1 MRLVEAWKPVVET
14 ASQRLVLLCLDSFRC
29 GATFSLPISLICD
42 NTLLN
47 RKTVIKVLSE
57 LESLSIIKYFGVKS
71 KRGVKE
77 YTLTF
82 VTVGN
87 DSTPPLGT
95 PPLGT
100 PPLGTP
106 PLGTPPLGTP
116 PLGTPKQA
124 VCDDANTS
132 SNSKTI
138 NQSSDNT
145 FNELWE
151 KFVETRKSVGADD
164 LTEWNVEKI
173 LKEISKASQE
183 TGDSREEVLQLAID
197 RGWKFI
203 KAEWYVD
210 AKTKRKSSSKNK
222 DDDVI
227 KAAYLDATQG
237 IFKSSEALQTA
248 KLVGEFE
255 LRTKPEKY
263 IYHKW
268 SSTYRDVVNGLL
280 ERQAT
285 TPILNQDNR
294 NTVVKNVANDEF
306 AKNILNSIKQTIGR
320 RL

>member
-1 MRLVEAWKPVVET
+1 MGLVEAWKPVVET

-29 GATFSLPISLICD
+29 GTTFSLPISFICD

-82 VTVGN
+82 VTEGN
-87 DSTPPLGT
+87 DSTP
-95 PPLGT
+95 
-100 PPLGTP
+100 
-106 PLGTPPLGTP
+106 
-116 PLGTPKQA
+116 KQ
-124 VCDDANTS
+124 VICDDINISGTSGISDTS
-132 SNSKTI
+132 SI
-138 NQSSDNT
+138 SDNT
-145 FNELWE
+145 FNELWN
-151 KFVETRKSVGADD
+151 KFVETRKSVGASA

-173 LKEISKASQE
+173 LKEIGKASQE
-183 TGDSREEVLQLAID
+183 TGDSRDAVLQLAID
-197 RGWKFI
+197 RKWKFI
-203 KAEWYVD
+203 KAEWYID
-210 AKTKRKSSSKNK
+210 AKSKNDSSSKNK
-222 DDDVI
+222 DDSVI

-237 IFKSSEALQTA
+237 IFKSEEALQTA

-268 SSTYRDVVNGLL
+268 SSTYRDVVNGLS
-280 ERQAT
+280 ERQET
-285 TPILNQDNR
+285 TPRLNHDDR
-294 NTVVKNVANDEF
+294 NTVVKDVANDEF

>member
-1 MRLVEAWKPVVET
+1 MGLVEAWKPIVET

-29 GATFSLPISLICD
+29 GATFSLPISFICE

-47 RKTVIKVLSE
+47 RKTIIKVLSE

-82 VTVGN
+82 VTDGN
-87 DSTPPLGT
+87 DSTP
-95 PPLGT
+95 
-100 PPLGTP
+100 
-106 PLGTPPLGTP
+106 
-116 PLGTPKQA
+116 KQA
-124 VCDDANTS
+124 ICDDANAS
-132 SNSKTI
+132 GNSKTI

-145 FNELWE
+145 FNEMWE
-151 KFVETRKSVGADD
+151 KFVETRKSVGASA

-183 TGDSREEVLQLAID
+183 TGDSREDVLQLAID

-203 KAEWYVD
+203 NAEWYVD
-210 AKTKRKSSSKNK
+210 AKAKRGSSSKNK

-268 SSTYRDVVNGLL
+268 SSTYRDVVNGLS

-285 TPILNQDNR
+285 THILNRDDR
-294 NTVVKNVANDEF
+294 NTVVKDVANDEI
-306 AKNILNSIKQTIGR
+306 AKNILNSIKKTIGR

>member
-1 MRLVEAWKPVVET
+1 MGLVEAWKPIVET

-29 GATFSLPISLICD
+29 GATFSLPISFICE

-82 VTVGN
+82 VTEGN
-87 DSTPPLGT
+87 DSTQ
-95 PPLGT
+95 
-100 PPLGTP
+100 
-106 PLGTPPLGTP
+106 
-116 PLGTPKQA
+116 PLGTPKQ
-124 VCDDANTS
+124 VICDDANTS
-132 SNSKTI
+132 DNSQTI
-138 NQSSDNT
+138 NPSSGNT
-145 FNELWE
+145 FNEMWE
-151 KFVETRKSVGADD
+151 KFVETRKSVGASD
-164 LTEWNVEKI
+164 LTESNVEKI
-173 LKEISKASQE
+173 LKGISKASQE
-183 TGDSREEVLQLAID
+183 TGDSREDVLQLAID
-197 RGWKFI
+197 RRWKFI

-210 AKTKRKSSSKNK
+210 AKAKRGSSSKNK

-285 TPILNQDNR
+285 TPTLNNDNR
-294 NTVVKNVANDEF
+294 NTVVKDVANDEF

>member
-14 ASQRLVLLCLDSFRC
+14 ASQRLVLLCIDSFRC
-29 GATFSLPISLICD
+29 GATFSLPISFICD

-82 VTVGN
+82 VTDGN
-87 DSTPPLGT
+87 DSTQPLGT
-95 PPLGT
+95 Q
-100 PPLGTP
+100 
-106 PLGTPPLGTP
+106 
-116 PLGTPKQA
+116 KQ
-124 VCDDANTS
+124 VIYDDTSTSATSSISDTSSTSDNSQTINTS
-132 SNSKTI
+132 S
-138 NQSSDNT
+138 DNA
-145 FNELWE
+145 FNEMWE
-151 KFVETRKSVGADD
+151 KFVETRKSVGASA

-210 AKTKRKSSSKNK
+210 AKAKRKASSKNK

-237 IFKSSEALQTA
+237 IFKSKEALQTA

-255 LRTKPEKY
+255 IRTKPEKY

-268 SSTYRDVVNGLL
+268 SSTYRDVVNGLS

-285 TPILNQDNR
+285 TPRLNHENS
-294 NTVVKNVANDEF
+294 NTVVKDVANDEF
-306 AKNILNSIKQTIGR
+306 AKNILNSIKQTIGG

>member
-1 MRLVEAWKPVVET
+1 MGLVEAWKPVVET

-29 GATFSLPISLICD
+29 GATFSLPISFICD

-82 VTVGN
+82 VTEGN
-87 DSTPPLGT
+87 DSTPE
-95 PPLGT
+95 
-100 PPLGTP
+100 
-106 PLGTPPLGTP
+106 
-116 PLGTPKQA
+116 Q
-124 VCDDANTS
+124 VICDVINISATS
-132 SNSKTI
+132 SISDNSQTI
-138 NQSSDNT
+138 NPSSDNT

-151 KFVETRKSVGADD
+151 KFIETRKSVGASD

-173 LKEISKASQE
+173 LKEIGKASQE

-203 KAEWYVD
+203 KAEWYID
-210 AKTKRKSSSKNK
+210 AKSKKDSSSKNK
-222 DDDVI
+222 DDSAI

-237 IFKSSEALQTA
+237 IFKSEEALQTA

-285 TPILNQDNR
+285 TPILNHDDR
-294 NTVVKNVANDEF
+294 NTVVKDVANDEF

>member
-1 MRLVEAWKPVVET
+1 MGLVEAWKPVVET

-29 GATFSLPISLICD
+29 GATFSLPISFICD

-82 VTVGN
+82 VTDGN
-87 DSTPPLGT
+87 DS
-95 PPLGT
+95 
-100 PPLGTP
+100 
-106 PLGTPPLGTP
+106 
-116 PLGTPKQA
+116 TPKQA

-132 SNSKTI
+132 GNSKTI
-138 NQSSDNT
+138 NPSSDNT
-145 FNELWE
+145 FNGMWE
-151 KFVETRKSVGADD
+151 KFVETRKSVGASD

-210 AKTKRKSSSKNK
+210 AKAKRKPSSKNK

-237 IFKSSEALQTA
+237 IFKSDDALQTA
-248 KLVGEFE
+248 KIVGEFE

-268 SSTYRDVVNGLL
+268 SNTYRDVVNGLL

-285 TPILNQDNR
+285 TPILNHDNR
-294 NTVVKNVANDEF
+294 NTVAKDVANDEF

>member
-1 MRLVEAWKPVVET
+1 MGLVEAWKPIVET

-29 GATFSLPISLICD
+29 GATFSLPISFICD

-57 LESLSIIKYFGVKS
+57 LEGLSIIKYFGVKS

-82 VTVGN
+82 VTEGN
-87 DSTPPLGT
+87 DSTPE
-95 PPLGT
+95 
-100 PPLGTP
+100 
-106 PLGTPPLGTP
+106 
-116 PLGTPKQA
+116 Q
-124 VCDDANTS
+124 VICDDINIDDNSQTINTS
-132 SNSKTI
+132 S
-138 NQSSDNT
+138 DNA
-145 FNELWE
+145 FNEMWN
-151 KFVETRKSVGADD
+151 KFVETRKSVGASA
-164 LTEWNVEKI
+164 LTEWSVEKI

-183 TGDSREEVLQLAID
+183 TGDSREDVLQLAID
-197 RGWKFI
+197 RKWKFI
-203 KAEWYVD
+203 KAEWYID
-210 AKTKRKSSSKNK
+210 AKSKNDSSSKNK
-222 DDDVI
+222 DDSVI

-237 IFKSSEALQTA
+237 IFKSKEALQTA

-268 SSTYRDVVNGLL
+268 SSTYRDVVNGLS
-280 ERQAT
+280 ERQET
-285 TPILNQDNR
+285 THRLNNDNR
-294 NTVVKNVANDEF
+294 NTVVKDVANDEF

>member
-1 MRLVEAWKPVVET
+1 MGLVEAWKPIVET

-29 GATFSLPISLICD
+29 GATFSLPISFICD

-57 LESLSIIKYFGVKS
+57 LESLSIIKYFGIKS

-82 VTVGN
+82 VTDGN
-87 DSTPPLGT
+87 D
-95 PPLGT
+95 
-100 PPLGTP
+100 
-106 PLGTPPLGTP
+106 
-116 PLGTPKQA
+116 GTPKQ
-124 VCDDANTS
+124 VICDDASISDTS
-132 SNSKTI
+132 SISDNSQTI
-138 NQSSDNT
+138 NLSSDNA
-145 FNELWE
+145 FNEMWN
-151 KFVETRKSVGADD
+151 KFVETRKSVGASA

-173 LKEISKASQE
+173 LKEIGKASQE

-197 RGWKFI
+197 RKWKFI
-203 KAEWYVD
+203 KAEWYID
-210 AKTKRKSSSKNK
+210 AKSKKDSSSKNK
-222 DDDVI
+222 DDSVI

-237 IFKSSEALQTA
+237 IFKSEEALQTA

-255 LRTKPEKY
+255 IRTKPEKY

-268 SSTYRDVVNGLL
+268 SSTYRDAVNGLS
-280 ERQAT
+280 ERQET
-285 TPILNQDNR
+285 TPRLNHDDR
-294 NTVVKNVANDEF
+294 NTVVKEVANDEF

>member
-29 GATFSLPISLICD
+29 GTTFSLPISFICD

-82 VTVGN
+82 VT
-87 DSTPPLGT
+87 DS
-95 PPLGT
+95 
-100 PPLGTP
+100 
-106 PLGTPPLGTP
+106 TP

-124 VCDDANTS
+124 ICDDANTS
-132 SNSKTI
+132 DTSSISDNSKTI
-138 NQSSDNT
+138 NPSSDNT
-145 FNELWE
+145 FNEMWE
-151 KFVETRKSVGADD
+151 KFVETRKSVGASD

-210 AKTKRKSSSKNK
+210 AKAKRESSSKNK

-280 ERQAT
+280 ESQAT
-285 TPILNQDNR
+285 TPILNHDNR
-294 NTVVKNVANDEF
+294 NTVVKDVANDEF

>member
-1 MRLVEAWKPVVET
+1 MGLVEAWKPIVET

-29 GATFSLPISLICD
+29 GDTFSLPISFICD

-57 LESLSIIKYFGVKS
+57 LEGLSIIKYFGVKS

-82 VTVGN
+82 VTDGD
-87 DSTPPLGT
+87 DSTPE
-95 PPLGT
+95 
-100 PPLGTP
+100 
-106 PLGTPPLGTP
+106 
-116 PLGTPKQA
+116 Q
-124 VCDDANTS
+124 VICDDININDNSQTINTS
-132 SNSKTI
+132 S
-138 NQSSDNT
+138 DNA
-145 FNELWE
+145 FNEMWN
-151 KFVETRKSVGADD
+151 KFVETRKSVGVSA
-164 LTEWNVEKI
+164 LTEWSVEKI

-183 TGDSREEVLQLAID
+183 TSDSREDVLQIAID
-197 RGWKFI
+197 RKWKFI
-203 KAEWYVD
+203 KAEWYID
-210 AKTKRKSSSKNK
+210 AKSKKDSSSKNK
-222 DDDVI
+222 DDGVI

-237 IFKSSEALQTA
+237 IFKSKEALQTA

-268 SSTYRDVVNGLL
+268 SSTYRDVVNGLS

-285 TPILNQDNR
+285 APILNHENS
-294 NTVVKNVANDEF
+294 NTVVKDVANDEF

>member
-1 MRLVEAWKPVVET
+1 MGLVEAWKPVVET

-29 GATFSLPISLICD
+29 GATFSLPISFICD

-82 VTVGN
+82 VTEGN
-87 DSTPPLGT
+87 DSTPE
-95 PPLGT
+95 
-100 PPLGTP
+100 
-106 PLGTPPLGTP
+106 
-116 PLGTPKQA
+116 Q
-124 VCDDANTS
+124 VICDDINIDAINIDDNSQTINTS
-132 SNSKTI
+132 S
-138 NQSSDNT
+138 DNA
-145 FNELWE
+145 FNEMWN
-151 KFVETRKSVGADD
+151 KFVETRKSVGVSD

-183 TGDSREEVLQLAID
+183 TGDSREDVLQLAID
-197 RGWKFI
+197 RKWKFI
-203 KAEWYVD
+203 KAEWYID
-210 AKTKRKSSSKNK
+210 AKSKKDLSSKNK
-222 DDDVI
+222 DDSVI

-237 IFKSSEALQTA
+237 IFKSKEALQTA

-268 SSTYRDVVNGLL
+268 SSTYRDVVNGLS
-280 ERQAT
+280 ERQETA
-285 TPILNQDNR
+285 PILNHDNR
-294 NTVVKNVANDEF
+294 NTVVKDVANDEF

>member
-1 MRLVEAWKPVVET
+1 MGLVEAWKPAVET

-29 GATFSLPISLICD
+29 GATFSLPISFICD

-57 LESLSIIKYFGVKS
+57 LESLSIIKYFGIKS

-87 DSTPPLGT
+87 DSTP
-95 PPLGT
+95 
-100 PPLGTP
+100 
-106 PLGTPPLGTP
+106 
-116 PLGTPKQA
+116 KQA
-124 VCDDANTS
+124 ICDDANTS
-132 SNSKTI
+132 GNSKTI
-138 NQSSDNT
+138 KPSNDNT
-145 FNELWE
+145 FNEMWE
-151 KFVETRKSVGADD
+151 KFVENRKSVGASD

-183 TGDSREEVLQLAID
+183 TGDSREKVLQLAID
-197 RGWKFI
+197 RRWKFV

-210 AKTKRKSSSKNK
+210 AKAKRGSSSKNK
-222 DDDVI
+222 DDDVT
-227 KAAYLDATQG
+227 KTAYLDATQG

-280 ERQAT
+280 ESQAT
-285 TPILNQDNR
+285 APILNHDNR
-294 NTVVKNVANDEF
+294 NTVVKDVANDEF

>member
-1 MRLVEAWKPVVET
+1 MGLVEAWKPIVET

-29 GATFSLPISLICD
+29 GATFSLPISFICD

-47 RKTVIKVLSE
+47 RKTVIKVLLE

-82 VTVGN
+82 VTDGN
-87 DSTPPLGT
+87 DSTP
-95 PPLGT
+95 
-100 PPLGTP
+100 
-106 PLGTPPLGTP
+106 
-116 PLGTPKQA
+116 KQA
-124 VCDDANTS
+124 ICDDANAS
-132 SNSKTI
+132 GNSKTI
-138 NQSSDNT
+138 NPSSDNT
-145 FNELWE
+145 FNEMWE
-151 KFVETRKSVGADD
+151 KFVETRKSVGASG
-164 LTEWNVEKI
+164 LTEWNIEKI
-173 LKEISKASQE
+173 LKEITKASHE
-183 TGDSREEVLQLAID
+183 TGDSREDVLQLAID
-197 RGWKFI
+197 RGWKSI

-210 AKTKRKSSSKNK
+210 AKAKRGSSSKNK

-268 SSTYRDVVNGLL
+268 SSTYRDVVNGLS

-285 TPILNQDNR
+285 TPILNRDNR
-294 NTVVKNVANDEF
+294 NTVVKDVANDEF

>member
-1 MRLVEAWKPVVET
+1 MGLVEAWKPVVET

-29 GATFSLPISLICD
+29 GATFSLPISFICD

-87 DSTPPLGT
+87 DSTP
-95 PPLGT
+95 
-100 PPLGTP
+100 
-106 PLGTPPLGTP
+106 
-116 PLGTPKQA
+116 KQA
-124 VCDDANTS
+124 ICDDASISDTS
-132 SNSKTI
+132 SISDNIQTI
-138 NQSSDNT
+138 NPSSGNT
-145 FNELWE
+145 FNEMWE
-151 KFVETRKSVGADD
+151 KFVETRKSVGASD

-210 AKTKRKSSSKNK
+210 AKAKRESSSKNK
-222 DDDVI
+222 DDGVI

-237 IFKSSEALQTA
+237 IFKSSDALQTA

-285 TPILNQDNR
+285 TPTLNHDNR
-294 NTVVKNVANDEF
+294 NTVVKDVANDEF

>member
-1 MRLVEAWKPVVET
+1 MELVEAWKPVVET

-29 GATFSLPISLICD
+29 GDTFSLPISFICD

-87 DSTPPLGT
+87 DGT
-95 PPLGT
+95 Q
-100 PPLGTP
+100 
-106 PLGTPPLGTP
+106 

-124 VCDDANTS
+124 ICDDANTS
-132 SNSKTI
+132 GNSKTI
-138 NQSSDNT
+138 NPSSDNT
-145 FNELWE
+145 FNEIWE
-151 KFVETRKSVGADD
+151 KFVETRKSVEASD

-197 RGWKFI
+197 RRWKFI

-210 AKTKRKSSSKNK
+210 AKAKRGSSSKNK

-285 TPILNQDNR
+285 TPTLNHDNR
-294 NTVVKNVANDEF
+294 NTVVKDVANDEF

>member
-1 MRLVEAWKPVVET
+1 MGLVEAWKPVVET

-29 GATFSLPISLICD
+29 GATFSLPISFICD

-57 LESLSIIKYFGVKS
+57 LEGLSIIKYFGVKS

-95 PPLGT
+95 P
-100 PPLGTP
+100 
-106 PLGTPPLGTP
+106 
-116 PLGTPKQA
+116 KQA
-124 VCDDANTS
+124 ICDDANISDTS
-132 SNSKTI
+132 SISDNSQTI
-138 NQSSDNT
+138 NPSSDNT
-145 FNELWE
+145 FNEMWE
-151 KFVETRKSVGADD
+151 KFVETRKSVGASD

-183 TGDSREEVLQLAID
+183 TSDSREEVLQLAID
-197 RGWKFI
+197 RRWKFI

-210 AKTKRKSSSKNK
+210 AKAKRESSSKNK
-222 DDDVI
+222 DDGVI

-237 IFKSSEALQTA
+237 IFKSEEALQTA

-285 TPILNQDNR
+285 TPTLNHDNR
-294 NTVVKNVANDEF
+294 NTVVKDVANDEF

>member
-1 MRLVEAWKPVVET
+1 MVVIKTKVSLSEYRMGLVEAWKPVVET

-29 GATFSLPISLICD
+29 GATFSLPISFICD

-82 VTVGN
+82 VTVSN
-87 DSTPPLGT
+87 DSTQ
-95 PPLGT
+95 
-100 PPLGTP
+100 
-106 PLGTPPLGTP
+106 

-124 VCDDANTS
+124 VCDDVNTS
-132 SNSKTI
+132 GNSKTI
-138 NQSSDNT
+138 NPSSDNT
-145 FNELWE
+145 FNEIWE
-151 KFVETRKSVGADD
+151 KFVETRKSVEASD

-197 RGWKFI
+197 RRWKFI

-210 AKTKRKSSSKNK
+210 AKAKRGSSSKNK

-285 TPILNQDNR
+285 TPTLNHDNR
-294 NTVVKNVANDEF
+294 NTVVKDVANDEF

>member
-1 MRLVEAWKPVVET
+1 MGLVEAWKPVVET

-29 GATFSLPISLICD
+29 GATFSLPISFICD

-87 DSTPPLGT
+87 DS
-95 PPLGT
+95 
-100 PPLGTP
+100 
-106 PLGTPPLGTP
+106 
-116 PLGTPKQA
+116 TPKQA

-210 AKTKRKSSSKNK
+210 AKAKRKSSSKNK

-285 TPILNQDNR
+285 TPILNHDNR
-294 NTVVKNVANDEF
+294 NTVVKDVANDEF

>member
-1 MRLVEAWKPVVET
+1 MGLVEAWKPVVET

-29 GATFSLPISLICD
+29 GATFSLPISFICD

-87 DSTPPLGT
+87 DS
-95 PPLGT
+95 
-100 PPLGTP
+100 
-106 PLGTPPLGTP
+106 
-116 PLGTPKQA
+116 TPKQA

-210 AKTKRKSSSKNK
+210 AKAKRGSSSKNK

-285 TPILNQDNR
+285 TPILNHDNR
-294 NTVVKNVANDEF
+294 NTVVKDVANDEF

>member
-1 MRLVEAWKPVVET
+1 MGLVEAWKPVVET

-29 GATFSLPISLICD
+29 GATFSLPISFICE

-87 DSTPPLGT
+87 DSTP
-95 PPLGT
+95 
-100 PPLGTP
+100 
-106 PLGTPPLGTP
+106 
-116 PLGTPKQA
+116 KQA
-124 VCDDANTS
+124 ICDDVNP
-132 SNSKTI
+132 
-138 NQSSDNT
+138 SSDNT
-145 FNELWE
+145 FNEMWE
-151 KFVETRKSVGADD
+151 KFVETRKSVGASD

-183 TGDSREEVLQLAID
+183 TSDSREEVLQLAID
-197 RGWKFI
+197 REWKFI

-210 AKTKRKSSSKNK
+210 AKAKRESSSKNK

-237 IFKSSEALQTA
+237 VFKSSEALQTA

-285 TPILNQDNR
+285 TPILNHDNR
-294 NTVVKNVANDEF
+294 NTVVKDVANDEF

>member
-1 MRLVEAWKPVVET
+1 MGLVEAWKPVVET
-14 ASQRLVLLCLDSFRC
+14 ASQRLVLLCLDSFRS
-29 GATFSLPISLICD
+29 GATFSLPISFICD

-82 VTVGN
+82 VTEGN
-87 DSTPPLGT
+87 DSTPE
-95 PPLGT
+95 
-100 PPLGTP
+100 
-106 PLGTPPLGTP
+106 
-116 PLGTPKQA
+116 Q
-124 VCDDANTS
+124 VICDDINISDTTS
-132 SNSKTI
+132 SISDNIQTI
-138 NQSSDNT
+138 NPSSDNA
-145 FNELWE
+145 FNEMWN
-151 KFVETRKSVGADD
+151 KFVETRKSVGASA

-210 AKTKRKSSSKNK
+210 AKAKRESSSKNK

-237 IFKSSEALQTA
+237 IFKSDEALQTA

-268 SSTYRDVVNGLL
+268 SSTYRDVVNGLS

-285 TPILNQDNR
+285 TPILNHDNR
-294 NTVVKNVANDEF
+294 NTAVKDVANDEF

>member
-1 MRLVEAWKPVVET
+1 MGLVEAWKPVVET

-29 GATFSLPISLICD
+29 GATFSLPISFICD

-57 LESLSIIKYFGVKS
+57 LEGLSIIKYFGVKS

-95 PPLGT
+95 P
-100 PPLGTP
+100 
-106 PLGTPPLGTP
+106 
-116 PLGTPKQA
+116 KQA
-124 VCDDANTS
+124 ICDDANISDTS
-132 SNSKTI
+132 SISDNSQTI
-138 NQSSDNT
+138 NTSSDNT
-145 FNELWE
+145 FNEMWN
-151 KFVETRKSVGADD
+151 KFVETRKSVGASD

-210 AKTKRKSSSKNK
+210 AKAKRESSSKNK

-237 IFKSSEALQTA
+237 IFKSKEALQTA

-285 TPILNQDNR
+285 TPTLNHDNR
-294 NTVVKNVANDEF
+294 NTAVKDVANDEF

>member
-1 MRLVEAWKPVVET
+1 MGLVEAWKPVVET

-29 GATFSLPISLICD
+29 GATFSLPISFICD

-57 LESLSIIKYFGVKS
+57 LEGLSIIKYFGVKS

-82 VTVGN
+82 VTVCN
-87 DSTPPLGT
+87 DSTP
-95 PPLGT
+95 
-100 PPLGTP
+100 
-106 PLGTPPLGTP
+106 
-116 PLGTPKQA
+116 KQA
-124 VCDDANTS
+124 ICDDANTS
-132 SNSKTI
+132 GNSKTI
-138 NQSSDNT
+138 NPSSDNT
-145 FNELWE
+145 FNEMWE
-151 KFVETRKSVGADD
+151 KFVETRKSVGASD

-210 AKTKRKSSSKNK
+210 AKAKRESSSKNK
-222 DDDVI
+222 DDGVI

-237 IFKSSEALQTA
+237 IFKSEEALQTA

-285 TPILNQDNR
+285 TPTLNHDNR
-294 NTVVKNVANDEF
+294 NTVVKDVANDEF

>member
-1 MRLVEAWKPVVET
+1 MGLVEAWKPVVET

-29 GATFSLPISLICD
+29 GATFSLPISFICD

-57 LESLSIIKYFGVKS
+57 LEGLSIIKYFGVKS

-82 VTVGN
+82 VTEGN
-87 DSTPPLGT
+87 DSTP
-95 PPLGT
+95 
-100 PPLGTP
+100 
-106 PLGTPPLGTP
+106 
-116 PLGTPKQA
+116 KQA
-124 VCDDANTS
+124 ICDDANTS
-132 SNSKTI
+132 DNSKTI
-138 NQSSDNT
+138 NSSSDNT
-145 FNELWE
+145 FNETWE
-151 KFVETRKSVGADD
+151 KFVEIRKSVGASA

-210 AKTKRKSSSKNK
+210 AKAKRESSSKNK

-237 IFKSSEALQTA
+237 IFKSDEALQTA

-268 SSTYRDVVNGLL
+268 SSAYRDVVNGLS

-285 TPILNQDNR
+285 TPILNHDNR
-294 NTVVKNVANDEF
+294 NTAVKDVANDEF

>member
-1 MRLVEAWKPVVET
+1 MGLVEAWKPVVET

-29 GATFSLPISLICD
+29 GATFSLPISFICD

-57 LESLSIIKYFGVKS
+57 LEGLSIIKYFGVKS

-82 VTVGN
+82 VTDGN
-87 DSTPPLGT
+87 D
-95 PPLGT
+95 
-100 PPLGTP
+100 
-106 PLGTPPLGTP
+106 
-116 PLGTPKQA
+116 GTPKQ
-124 VCDDANTS
+124 VICDDINISDTSISATS
-132 SNSKTI
+132 SISDNSQTI
-138 NQSSDNT
+138 NLSSDNA
-145 FNELWE
+145 FNEMWN
-151 KFVETRKSVGADD
+151 KFVETRKSVGASA

-173 LKEISKASQE
+173 LKEIGKASQE

-197 RGWKFI
+197 RKWKFI
-203 KAEWYVD
+203 KAEWYID
-210 AKTKRKSSSKNK
+210 AKSKKDSSSKNK
-222 DDDVI
+222 DDSVI

-237 IFKSSEALQTA
+237 IFKSEEALQTA

-268 SSTYRDVVNGLL
+268 SSTYRDVVNGLS
-280 ERQAT
+280 ERQET
-285 TPILNQDNR
+285 TPRLNHDDR
-294 NTVVKNVANDEF
+294 NTVVKEVANDEF

>member
-1 MRLVEAWKPVVET
+1 MGLVEAWKPVVET

-29 GATFSLPISLICD
+29 GATFSLPISFICD

-95 PPLGT
+95 P
-100 PPLGTP
+100 
-106 PLGTPPLGTP
+106 
-116 PLGTPKQA
+116 KQA
-124 VCDDANTS
+124 ICDDANTS
-132 SNSKTI
+132 GNSKTI
-138 NQSSDNT
+138 NKSSDNT
-145 FNELWE
+145 FNEMWE
-151 KFVETRKSVGADD
+151 KFVETRKSVGASD

-210 AKTKRKSSSKNK
+210 AKAKRKSSSKNK

-285 TPILNQDNR
+285 TPILNHDNR
-294 NTVVKNVANDEF
+294 NTVVKDVANDEF

>member
-1 MRLVEAWKPVVET
+1 MGLVEAWKPVVET

-29 GATFSLPISLICD
+29 GATFSLPISFICD

-71 KRGVKE
+71 KKGVKE

-82 VTVGN
+82 VTVDN
-87 DSTPPLGT
+87 DSPPN
-95 PPLGT
+95 
-100 PPLGTP
+100 
-106 PLGTPPLGTP
+106 
-116 PLGTPKQA
+116 QA

-132 SNSKTI
+132 DTSSISDNSETI
-138 NQSSDNT
+138 NPSSDNT
-145 FNELWE
+145 FNEMWE
-151 KFVETRKSVGADD
+151 KFVETRKSVGASD

-210 AKTKRKSSSKNK
+210 AKAKRESSSKNK

-237 IFKSSEALQTA
+237 IFKSDEALQTA

-268 SSTYRDVVNGLL
+268 SSTYRDVVNGLS

-285 TPILNQDNR
+285 TPILNHDDR
-294 NTVVKNVANDEF
+294 NTVVKDVANDEF

>member
-1 MRLVEAWKPVVET
+1 MGLVEAWKPIVET

-29 GATFSLPISLICD
+29 GATFSLPISFICD

-57 LESLSIIKYFGVKS
+57 LESLSIIKHFGVKS
-71 KRGVKE
+71 KKGVKE

-82 VTVGN
+82 VTEGN
-87 DSTPPLGT
+87 DSTP
-95 PPLGT
+95 
-100 PPLGTP
+100 
-106 PLGTPPLGTP
+106 
-116 PLGTPKQA
+116 KQ
-124 VCDDANTS
+124 VICDDTSISDTS
-132 SNSKTI
+132 SISDNSQTGNSI
-138 NQSSDNT
+138 SDNT
-145 FNELWE
+145 FNKLWN
-151 KFVETRKSVGADD
+151 KFVETRKSVGASA

-173 LKEISKASQE
+173 LKEIGKASQE
-183 TGDSREEVLQLAID
+183 TGDSREDVLQLAID

-203 KAEWYVD
+203 KAEWYID
-210 AKTKRKSSSKNK
+210 AKSKKDSSSKNK
-222 DDDVI
+222 DDGVI

-237 IFKSSEALQTA
+237 IFKSAEALQTA

-268 SSTYRDVVNGLL
+268 SSTYRDVVNGLS
-280 ERQAT
+280 ERQET
-285 TPILNQDNR
+285 TPRLTHDNR
-294 NTVVKNVANDEF
+294 NTIVKDVANDEF

>member
-1 MRLVEAWKPVVET
+1 MGLVEAWKPVVET

-29 GATFSLPISLICD
+29 GATFSLPISFICD

-106 PLGTPPLGTP
+106 
-116 PLGTPKQA
+116 KQA
-124 VCDDANTS
+124 ICDDASISDTS
-132 SNSKTI
+132 SISDNIQTI
-138 NQSSDNT
+138 NPSSDNT
-145 FNELWE
+145 FNEMWN
-151 KFVETRKSVGADD
+151 KFVETRKSVGASD

-210 AKTKRKSSSKNK
+210 AKAKRESSSKNK

-237 IFKSSEALQTA
+237 IFKSKEALQTA

-285 TPILNQDNR
+285 TPTLNHDNR
-294 NTVVKNVANDEF
+294 NTAVKDVANDEF

>member
-29 GATFSLPISLICD
+29 GATFSLPISFICD

-82 VTVGN
+82 VAVGN
-87 DSTPPLGT
+87 DSTP
-95 PPLGT
+95 
-100 PPLGTP
+100 
-106 PLGTPPLGTP
+106 
-116 PLGTPKQA
+116 KQA
-124 VCDDANTS
+124 ICDDANISDTTS
-132 SNSKTI
+132 SISDTRSTSDNSQTI
-138 NQSSDNT
+138 NTSSDNT
-145 FNELWE
+145 FNEMWE
-151 KFVETRKSVGADD
+151 KFVETRKSVGASD

-183 TGDSREEVLQLAID
+183 TSDSREEVLQLAID

-210 AKTKRKSSSKNK
+210 AKAKRGSSSKNK

-268 SSTYRDVVNGLL
+268 SSTYRDVVNGLS

-285 TPILNQDNR
+285 THILNHDNR
-294 NTVVKNVANDEF
+294 NTVVKDVANDEF

>member
-1 MRLVEAWKPVVET
+1 MGLVEAWKPVVET

-29 GATFSLPISLICD
+29 GATFSLPISFICD

-82 VTVGN
+82 VTVSN
-87 DSTPPLGT
+87 DSTQ
-95 PPLGT
+95 
-100 PPLGTP
+100 
-106 PLGTPPLGTP
+106 

-124 VCDDANTS
+124 VCDDVNTS
-132 SNSKTI
+132 GNSKTI
-138 NQSSDNT
+138 NPSSDNT
-145 FNELWE
+145 FNEMWE
-151 KFVETRKSVGADD
+151 KFVETRKSVGASD

-197 RGWKFI
+197 RRWKFI

-210 AKTKRKSSSKNK
+210 AKAKRGSSSKNK

-285 TPILNQDNR
+285 TPTLNHDNR
-294 NTVVKNVANDEF
+294 NTVVKDVANDEF